1 MELELEPFSKVTSI
15 ITPFNKANVDTDQ
28 IIPKQFLKLITKSGF
43 GKFLFYDW
51 RFDHDGKPKNDF
63 VLNNSLYK
71 NSQILVTNENFG
83 CGSSRE
89 HAVWALK
96 DFGFNVIISPSFADI
111 FYSNCFKNGVL
122 PIILDIEKIHKL
134 LQFEDE
140 VELDLNSQKITLG
153 DESINFEIDSYR
165 KIRLL
170 KGLDDIDLTL
180 KEDEKIATRYY
191 TIKEL
196 SLENQSI
203 SSVKVG
209 GLVKPNSINISE
221 SNRLEVWFYVYQ
233 GEDSLQVYYNGTR
246 PDLFKDDAEVVV
258 AGKFDNNLIMATELQ
273 TKCASRYEGDLKNTN
288 TI

>member
-1 MELELEPFSKVTSI
+1 MEPFSKVVSI
-15 ITPFNKANVDTDQ
+15 ITPFDRANVDTDQ
-28 IIPKQFLKLITKSGF
+28 IIPKQFLKSITKSGF

-51 RFDHDGKPKNDF
+51 RFDHNGKPKDGF
-63 VLNNSLYK
+63 VLNNSRYE

-140 VELDLNSQKITLG
+140 VELDLDSQKITLLN
-153 DESINFEIDSYR
+153 ESINFEIDSHR

-170 KGLDDIDLTL
+170 KGLDEIDLTL
-180 KEDEKIATRYY
+180 KEDEKIE
-191 TIKEL
+191 KF
-196 SLENQSI
+196 ENDSSI
-203 SSVKVG
+203 V
-209 GLVKPNSINISE
+209 SI
-221 SNRLEVWFYVYQ
+221 F
-233 GEDSLQVYYNGTR
+233 
-246 PDLFKDDAEVVV
+246 
-258 AGKFDNNLIMATELQ
+258 
-273 TKCASRYEGDLKNTN
+273 
-288 TI
+288 

>member
-1 MELELEPFSKVTSI
+1 MELKLEPFSKVTSI
-15 ITPFNKANVDTDQ
+15 ITPFDKANVDTDQ

-63 VLNNSLYK
+63 VLNNSLYE

-153 DESINFEIDSYR
+153 NESINFEIDSYR

-170 KGLDDIDLTL
+170 EGIDDIDLTL
-180 KEDEKIATRYY
+180 KEDEKIE
-191 TIKEL
+191 KF
-196 SLENQSI
+196 ENDSSI
-203 SSVKVG
+203 V
-209 GLVKPNSINISE
+209 SI
-221 SNRLEVWFYVYQ
+221 F
-233 GEDSLQVYYNGTR
+233 
-246 PDLFKDDAEVVV
+246 
-258 AGKFDNNLIMATELQ
+258 
-273 TKCASRYEGDLKNTN
+273 
-288 TI
+288 

>member
-1 MELELEPFSKVTSI
+1 MELKLEPFSKVTSI
-15 ITPFNKANVDTDQ
+15 ITPFDKANVDTDQ

-51 RFDHDGKPKNDF
+51 RFDRDGKPKDDF
-63 VLNNSLYK
+63 VLNDSHYED
-71 NSQILVTNENFG
+71 SQVLVTNENFG

-134 LQFEDE
+134 FQFEDE

-170 KGLDDIDLTL
+170 EGLDDIDLTL
-180 KEDEKIATRYY
+180 KEDEKIE
-191 TIKEL
+191 KF
-196 SLENQSI
+196 ENDSSI
-203 SSVKVG
+203 I
-209 GLVKPNSINISE
+209 SI
-221 SNRLEVWFYVYQ
+221 F
-233 GEDSLQVYYNGTR
+233 
-246 PDLFKDDAEVVV
+246 
-258 AGKFDNNLIMATELQ
+258 
-273 TKCASRYEGDLKNTN
+273 
-288 TI
+288 

>member
-1 MELELEPFSKVTSI
+1 MELKLKPFSKVTSI
-15 ITPFNKANVDTDQ
+15 ITPFDNANVDTDQ

-63 VLNNSLYK
+63 VLNNSLYE

-134 LQFEDE
+134 LKFEDE
-140 VELDLNSQKITLG
+140 VELDLNSQKITLS

-170 KGLDDIDLTL
+170 EGLDDIDLTL
-180 KEDEKIATRYY
+180 KEDEKIE
-191 TIKEL
+191 KF
-196 SLENQSI
+196 ENDSSI
-203 SSVKVG
+203 V
-209 GLVKPNSINISE
+209 SI
-221 SNRLEVWFYVYQ
+221 F
-233 GEDSLQVYYNGTR
+233 
-246 PDLFKDDAEVVV
+246 
-258 AGKFDNNLIMATELQ
+258 
-273 TKCASRYEGDLKNTN
+273 
-288 TI
+288 

>member
-1 MELELEPFSKVTSI
+1 MELKLEPFSKVTSI
-15 ITPFNKANVDTDQ
+15 ITPFDKANVDTDQ

-51 RFDHDGKPKNDF
+51 RFYHDGKPKNDF
-63 VLNNSLYK
+63 VLNNSHYE

-134 LQFEDE
+134 LQFKDE
-140 VELDLNSQKITLG
+140 VELDLNSQKITIG
-153 DESINFEIDSYR
+153 DESIDFEIDSYR

-170 KGLDDIDLTL
+170 EGLDDINLTL
-180 KEDEKIATRYY
+180 KEVEKIE
-191 TIKEL
+191 KF
-196 SLENQSI
+196 ENDSSI
-203 SSVKVG
+203 V
-209 GLVKPNSINISE
+209 SI
-221 SNRLEVWFYVYQ
+221 F
-233 GEDSLQVYYNGTR
+233 
-246 PDLFKDDAEVVV
+246 
-258 AGKFDNNLIMATELQ
+258 
-273 TKCASRYEGDLKNTN
+273 
-288 TI
+288 